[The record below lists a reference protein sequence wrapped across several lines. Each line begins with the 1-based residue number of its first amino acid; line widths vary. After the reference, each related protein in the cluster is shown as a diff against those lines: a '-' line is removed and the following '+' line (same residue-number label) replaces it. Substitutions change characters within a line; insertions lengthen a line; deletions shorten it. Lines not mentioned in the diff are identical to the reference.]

1 MRFALR
7 TICIAPC
14 LLALSACSGDSDQ
27 EDPRARENKMGTKAQ
42 ASSEAIVTPA
52 EKALGTPM
60 AERIATLGLLNKRT
74 GVTRDIELKP
84 GQDIRIGKV
93 VVRLRACERT
103 APWETYADEGAF
115 VQLIVNER
123 PPGTAQKARWRQVF
137 SGWLFKNNPAAN
149 VVPHGIYDVWVKQC
163 KMSFPGE
170 EEMPQPLAP
179 ADGKAAGDTSGAPPA
194 EGAAAAKPE
203 DKKPSKAPQSAPPA
217 ADDEEDTPAVEEETI
232 ET

>member
-1 MRFALR
+1 MNFVWR
-7 TICIAPC
+7 TIYIVPA
-14 LLALSACSGDSDQ
+14 LLALSACSNDSDQ
-27 EDPRARENKMGTKAQ
+27 QDPRARENKMGTKPQ
-42 ASSEAIVTPA
+42 ASSEAIAAPA

-170 EEMPQPLAP
+170 EDVPKPLTP
-179 ADGKAAGDTSGAPPA
+179 ADGKTADDASGAPPA
-194 EGAAAAKPE
+194 TKPE
-203 DKKPSKAPQSAPPA
+203 DKKPSRAPQSPPPA
-217 ADDEEDTPAVEEETI
+217 ADEDEEDAPAVEEETI
-232 ET
+232 VT

>member
-1 MRFALR
+1 MNFVLR
-7 TICIAPC
+7 TISIAPC
-14 LLALSACSGDSDQ
+14 LLILSACSNDSDQ
-27 EDPRARENKMGTKAQ
+27 QDPRARENKMGTKAQ
-42 ASSEAIVTPA
+42 ASSEAIVSPA

-60 AERIATLGLLNKRT
+60 AERVATLGLLNKRT

-170 EEMPQPLAP
+170 EDVPEPLAP
-179 ADGKAAGDTSGAPPA
+179 VGGKTGEASPTAP
-194 EGAAAAKPE
+194 KPD
-203 DKKPSKAPQSAPPA
+203 DKKPSKAPQSGPPA
-217 ADDEEDTPAVEEETI
+217 AEEDEEEDDAPAIEEQTVV
-232 ET
+232 T

>member
-1 MRFALR
+1 MISAVRSLVAISAVL
-7 TICIAPC
+7 T
-14 LLALSACSGDSDQ
+14 LSACSNDSDQ
-27 EDPRARENKMGTKAQ
+27 EDPRAKENKITAKAQ
-42 ASSEAIVTPA
+42 ASSEATIAPA

-60 AERIATLGLLNKRT
+60 AERVAIIGLLNKRN
-74 GVTRDIELKP
+74 GETRDLELKP

-103 APWETYADEGAF
+103 APWESYPDEGAF

-123 PPGTAQKARWRQVF
+123 PPGTSQKARWRQVF

-170 EEMPQPLAP
+170 EEAPKPLAP
-179 ADGKAAGDTSGAPPA
+179 ADGKVDAGSGDTKAPAPA
-194 EGAAAAKPE
+194 
-203 DKKPSKAPQSAPPA
+203 DKKPSSAPQTAPPSPA
-217 ADDEEDTPAVEEETI
+217 DEEEDAPAVEEETI
-232 ET
+232 VT